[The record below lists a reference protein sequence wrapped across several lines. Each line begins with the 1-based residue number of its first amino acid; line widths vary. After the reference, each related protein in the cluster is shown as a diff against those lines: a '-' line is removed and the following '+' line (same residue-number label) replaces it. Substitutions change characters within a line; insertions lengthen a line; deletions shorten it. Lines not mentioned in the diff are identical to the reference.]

1 MISCAFCKS
10 AIDDDSFYCDQC
22 GKEILLCETCHQPGQ
37 GQWCEE
43 DGGKLLSAR
52 SNSTPVQ
59 TSAPVPPV
67 SSPPATSAAPK
78 LTLVNDVLK
87 IRLDIQHNSI
97 LGRNTGPYAASI
109 GHLSAISGKH
119 IVFSYDP
126 FKGWTFQDLGSTN
139 KTKYHSQNNA
149 WSSIAPVNPH
159 TETAL
164 TDNSFLL
171 VANVEFA
178 VRVESLSPQSTQ
190 RI

>member
-43 DGGKLLSAR
+43 DGGKLISAK
-52 SNSTPVQ
+52 STGASVHTVANDASVPPSVV
-59 TSAPVPPV
+59 TEPVPR
-67 SSPPATSAAPK
+67 

-87 IRLDIQHNSI
+87 IRLEIQQNSI

-119 IVFSYDP
+119 IAFSYDP

-139 KTKYHSQNNA
+139 KTKYHAQNNA
-149 WSSIAPVNPH
+149 WSNIAPVNPH